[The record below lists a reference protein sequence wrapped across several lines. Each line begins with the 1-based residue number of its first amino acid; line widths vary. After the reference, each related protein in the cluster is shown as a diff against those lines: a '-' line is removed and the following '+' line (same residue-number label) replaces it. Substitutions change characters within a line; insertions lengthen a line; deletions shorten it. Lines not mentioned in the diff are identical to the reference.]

1 MPTLT
6 RTLTLG
12 TRGSALAR
20 WQTEWALTR
29 LAAAWPGLEI
39 QTKLFTTSG
48 DRMLDKP
55 LPEVGGK
62 GLFTEELENALRSG
76 EIDLAVHS
84 LKDLPIE
91 DSPRLTIGAICA
103 REDARDVLISRD
115 GCTLG
120 TLPPN
125 ARVGTSSL
133 RRAAQLLAVRP
144 DLTLLPLRGNV
155 DTRVR
160 KAMQGDFDAIVLA
173 AAGVIR
179 LGLQAHVAEYLPF
192 DVMLPAPGQGALAV
206 QCCAE
211 NAAVLELLQAIDD
224 QPTRAAVTAERAFL
238 WALGGGCSA
247 PVAAY
252 AQSRFSHPTPL
263 RSGDSRPQSKIQL
276 TGLVAS
282 GDGRFVIHVSGSA
295 DEAEALGRD
304 LAQEA
309 LALGAGEFLK

>member
-29 LAAAWPGLEI
+29 LAAAWPGLDI

-48 DRMLDKP
+48 DRILDKP
-55 LPEVGGK
+55 LPEIGGK

-84 LKDLPIE
+84 LKDLPID
-91 DSPRLTIGAICA
+91 DSPGLTIGGICA
-103 REDARDVLISRD
+103 REDARDVLISP
-115 GCTLG
+115 GGWTLAA
-120 TLPPN
+120 LPAA

-133 RRAAQLLAVRP
+133 RRASQLLAARP

-155 DTRVR
+155 DTRIR
-160 KAMQGDFDAIVLA
+160 KAAQGDYDAIVLA
-173 AAGVIR
+173 AAGVLR
-179 LGLQAHVAEYLPF
+179 LGLSEHITEYLPF

-206 QCCAE
+206 QCRVDD
-211 NAAVLELLQAIDD
+211 AATRDLLSAIDD
-224 QPTRAAVTAERAFL
+224 PTSRAAVTAERAFL
-238 WALGGGCSA
+238 DALGGGCSA

-252 AQSRFSHPTPL
+252 AECGMQKGECRA
-263 RSGDSRPQSKIQL
+263 

-282 GDGRFVIHVSGSA
+282 RDGRRVIRV
-295 DEAEALGRD
+295 
-304 LAQEA
+304 
-309 LALGAGEFLK
+309 LGAGP